1 MYNMKRENYRQGIIN
16 SESYCEFRKGQIVN
30 IIVETK
36 NEYLVQTNLNSKP
49 TFIKKN
55 DLIIN

>member
-1 MYNMKRENYRQGIIN
+1 MKRENYRQGIIN